1 MIIDDCCCSGSG
13 DYGREG
19 WGDEWNCNSKSRTS
33 NSLPGCSTDVE
44 NVVLERVFML
54 FLCFRYFLLCDVG
67 NDWKTSSVE
76 AVRVDMFGE
85 KNRRNHTQLDH
96 SDGTNPFHMKKE
108 NVRT

>member
-1 MIIDDCCCSGSG
+1 MEGRGGAMSGTATANLAQG
-13 DYGREG
+13 
-19 WGDEWNCNSKSRTS
+19 C

-76 AVRVDMFGE
+76 AVRVDVI
-85 KNRRNHTQLDH
+85 NC
-96 SDGTNPFHMKKE
+96 SI
-108 NVRT
+108 V